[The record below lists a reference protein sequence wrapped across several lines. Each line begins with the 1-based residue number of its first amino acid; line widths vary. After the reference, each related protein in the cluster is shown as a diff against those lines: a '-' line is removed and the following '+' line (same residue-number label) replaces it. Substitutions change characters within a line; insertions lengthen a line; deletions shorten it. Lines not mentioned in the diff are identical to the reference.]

1 MLIERIERELE
12 EAKRPPLSWYDG
24 LFALSFTPDHRLRMH
39 ERADTI
45 VLSRSN
51 LTRLVDRLEA
61 KGLLYRKSCPN
72 DRRGAYA
79 VLTPEGLEMQQRMWP
94 VYEGAI
100 TKYFSSHLNDKEKQA
115 LAEILERIL
124 TSTHKEHGR
133 DS

>member
-1 MLIERIERELE
+1 
-12 EAKRPPLSWYDG
+12 
-24 LFALSFTPDHRLRMH
+24 MH
-39 ERADTI
+39 ELADTI

-94 VYEGAI
+94 VYEGQ
-100 TKYFSSHLNDKEKQA
+100 LPN
-115 LAEILERIL
+115 
-124 TSTHKEHGR
+124 TSAVTLMIRKSR
-133 DS
+133 LWLRS